1 MASKAEPVKINMDV
15 SKMVINRLSDLED
28 EWELFVSMTDTLPD
42 TLIMSQSQLSFYIS
56 EARKRHDRFG
66 WPLNKKFLAHPTY
79 KGLEIKINDKT
90 LHA

>member
-1 MASKAEPVKINMDV
+1 MASKAEPVKIYMDV
-15 SKMVINRLSDLED
+15 SKMVINHLSDLED

-56 EARKRHDRFG
+56 EARKRHDRFN
-66 WPLNKKFLAHPTY
+66 WPLTNKFLKHPTY
-79 KGLEIKINDKT
+79 KGLEIEINDKT